1 MEDWNPW
8 HEAVK
13 AGYSSAAAIL
23 VLAVG
28 WLFGQRL
35 TYVWNIRQKRRELQL
50 TASQQFYS
58 AYGEFFAVWKIW
70 NRLDHQASSF
80 DDRRWELLIRA
91 AGAEAIIEGMLVKLS
106 AEVTL
111 ESSQIETLA
120 RFRQAFQQL
129 RESVRDSHPLPW
141 SSSEHP
147 GYKIFKGSAVRFA
160 ALLAENWRSSPPS
173 SERASRQLMEITS
186 NKWMSTW
193 AGVDTESKLSP
204 HQGK

>member
-1 MEDWNPW
+1 MSAYLMKGSIPLGRRIMGMEDWNPW

-13 AGYSSAAAIL
+13 AGYSSAAVIL

-50 TASQQFYS
+50 TASQQFYA

-70 NRLDHQASSF
+70 NRLDHQAPSF

-129 RESVRDSHPLPW
+129 RESVRDSHPSLGPAQNIRDTRFSRNPQFALPLCW
-141 SSSEHP
+141 P
-147 GYKIFKGSAVRFA
+147 RIGRQVR
-160 ALLAENWRSSPPS
+160 L
-173 SERASRQLMEITS
+173 RANVPRA
-186 NKWMSTW
+186 N
-193 AGVDTESKLSP
+193 
-204 HQGK
+204 